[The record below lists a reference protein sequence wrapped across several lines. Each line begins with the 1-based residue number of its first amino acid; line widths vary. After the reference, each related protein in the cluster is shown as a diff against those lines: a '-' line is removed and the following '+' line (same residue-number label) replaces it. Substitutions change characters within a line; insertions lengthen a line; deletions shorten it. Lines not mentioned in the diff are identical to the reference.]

1 MPTNT
6 TKIEYVGDLK
16 FGPAE
21 GEPVEARSTIEDWYE
36 AAREEFILSRLIL
49 PILNGTDEDVERMVR
64 RSVDGECDEFLT
76 LAERCKFWKEQYEAG
91 AEVMS
96 AVEARLLIVC
106 ERVIGK
112 EEIEKCYAEPCTA
125 ADD

>member
-1 MPTNT
+1 M

-21 GEPVEARSTIEDWYE
+21 GRPVEARSTIEDWYKG
-36 AAREEFILSRLIL
+36 AREEFVLSRLIL

-64 RSVDGECDEFLT
+64 KMDDRECDDVIT
-76 LAERCKFWKEQYEAG
+76 LAERCEFWKERHEAG
-91 AEVMS
+91 AEVMGAAS
-96 AVEARLLIVC
+96 ARLMIVC
-106 ERVIGK
+106 ERIIGK
-112 EEIEKCYAEPCTA
+112 EEIEKCYAEP